1 MISTSVPSVRSLS
14 SLSQRRN
21 AAAPAA
27 ESNAKSKPA
36 KAQTQTPRKYTLR
49 SPDNEDLFM
58 FPSFFN
64 FDRLIDSFFDEPLLR
79 DVKVCPEISAN
90 IKEDKNAY
98 IVKVKLPGFS
108 KEDVSVKIGKDDVL
122 SISAAKKSGE
132 QSFSVVR
139 RFQLPLGSGS
149 MAKEAKG
156 VMQNGV
162 LTISIPKPKPK
173 PKPKEAPCSIPIK
186 YDE

>member
-1 MISTSVPSVRSLS
+1 MISTFAPSVRSLS

-21 AAAPAA
+21 AAAPADQKA
-27 ESNAKSKPA
+27 SPKPA
-36 KAQTQTPRKYTLR
+36 KAKTQTRAPRRYALR
-49 SPDNEDLFM
+49 SPENEDLFM

-64 FDRLIDSFFDEPLLR
+64 FDRLIDSFFDEPAFR

-90 IKEDKNAY
+90 IKEAKNAY
-98 IVKVKLPGFS
+98 VVKVKLPGFS
-108 KEDVSVKIGKDDVL
+108 KEDISVKIGKDDVL

-149 MAKEAKG
+149 RAKEAKG
-156 VMQNGV
+156 VMQNDT

-173 PKPKEAPCSIPIK
+173 PKEAPSAIPIK